1 MFCKPQCFKNLT
13 ILLTQVNK
21 KLVGTFFVVLSE
33 QLLTGH
39 QMFRTKQRLQ
49 TIICTYVFT
58 LFAHFQCYFLQLNC
72 PFYVTQYAE
81 QSRRVQGE
89 SLLTQKMKHLSC
101 FRN

>member
-1 MFCKPQCFKNLT
+1 MLCKPECFKNLT

-49 TIICTYVFT
+49 TIICTY
-58 LFAHFQCYFLQLNC
+58 C